1 MNKRPQILTA
11 ATAITL
17 LAFGG
22 SATASNLDNLKFASE
37 VRSCIAEIADHADY
51 VDATYVRHDVIKKR
65 QSRRG
70 YVFTIDTFVYAD
82 SKDNAIR
89 EYASLCIARGENNVV
104 KFTIDEISG

>member
-1 MNKRPQILTA
+1 MTKRPFTLVA

-22 SATASNLDNLKFASE
+22 SATATNLDKVQFASE

-51 VDATYVRHDVIKKR
+51 VDATYVRHDVTNTR
-65 QSRRG
+65 RSRRG

-82 SKDNAIR
+82 SKDKAIK
-89 EYASLCIARGENNVV
+89 EYASFCIARGENKLL
-104 KFTIDEISG
+104 KFTIDEVTG